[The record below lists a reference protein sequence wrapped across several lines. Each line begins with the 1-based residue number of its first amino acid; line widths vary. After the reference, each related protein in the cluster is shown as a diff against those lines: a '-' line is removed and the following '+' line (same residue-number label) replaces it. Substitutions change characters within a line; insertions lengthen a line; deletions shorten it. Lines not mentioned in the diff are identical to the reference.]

1 MGYSR
6 NNPPPTRTD
15 LARATRLARQ
25 STEVTIPP
33 ELMNRYYALLPD
45 KSKARKYPHF
55 VHLGA
60 GIPWELISSTDGQTP
75 IRRGAKILAAGPFSI
90 RVGGQILH
98 SRIKGLTNQPEST
111 KTKETTNATTI
122 SET

>member
-15 LARATRLARQ
+15 LARLRLSSQ
-25 STEVTIPP
+25 EVEIPQ
-33 ELMNRYYALLPD
+33 EILDRYYALLPD

-60 GIPWELISSTDGQTP
+60 GVPWELISSTDGQTP

-90 RVGGQILH
+90 RVGGQLLK
-98 SRIKGLTNQPEST
+98 SRIKG
-111 KTKETTNATTI
+111 ETA
-122 SET
+122 